1 MKYSKKHVYIIVAVL
16 LVVVV
21 ALLATKLLKKGS
33 VEAFQEDR
41 MSVLRNMKEIVLDL
55 FEKYSENGID
65 LGEEGE
71 EGMNYLN
78 TAINLEESGELSEE
92 DFNTLKTTYNDFIDK
107 AVEDGMMSKD
117 EANKL

>member
-21 ALLATKLLKKGS
+21 VLLATKLLKKGS

-55 FEKYSENGID
+55 FEKI
-65 LGEEGE
+65 
-71 EGMNYLN
+71 
-78 TAINLEESGELSEE
+78 
-92 DFNTLKTTYNDFIDK
+92 
-107 AVEDGMMSKD
+107 
-117 EANKL
+117 